1 MEMRTDAELVAG
13 IKKGDEAA
21 FLEIMN
27 RYTQKV
33 FNLAIRLT
41 RNQEDAEEVL
51 QDVFV
56 TVYNKIESFEGKS
69 AFSSWLYRVTANTA
83 FMKLRKRK
91 QNEAISF
98 EDVSPTTRDNWV
110 GKNPED
116 ADIEY
121 MSTRHELR
129 EVIQKAVARLPEEYK
144 NIFVLRD
151 IDGLSNE
158 EVAETLALSVPAVKS
173 RLHRA
178 RMILRKKLQRYYEDY
193 SREDVISIGK
203 NMTRENDFIPAVC

>member
-1 MEMRTDAELVAG
+1 MEQITDSELVTG

-21 FLEIMN
+21 FQEMMT

-41 RNQEDAEEVL
+41 RCQEDAEEVL

-56 TVYNKIESFEGKS
+56 AVYKKIDSFEGKS

-91 QNEAISF
+91 QNEAVSF
-98 EDVSPTTRDNWV
+98 DELSPSVRESWV

-116 ADIEY
+116 SNTNY
-121 MSTRHELR
+121 MSIRHELR
-129 EVIQKAVARLPEEYK
+129 DTIQRAVAKLPEEYR
-144 NIFVLRD
+144 NIFILRD
-151 IDGLSNE
+151 VDGLSNE
-158 EVAETLALSVPAVKS
+158 EVAETLALTVPAVKS

-178 RMILRKKLQRYYEDY
+178 RLILRKKLQRYYDDY
-193 SREDVISIGK
+193 SQDEVLSIGK
-203 NMTRENDFIPAVC
+203 NMIRETTLLAA

>member
-1 MEMRTDAELVAG
+1 MDKRTDAELVAG
-13 IKKGDEAA
+13 IKKGDECA
-21 FLEIMN
+21 FQEIMN

-41 RNQEDAEEVL
+41 RSQEDAEEVL

-56 TVYNKIESFEGKS
+56 AVYKKIDSFEGKS

-91 QNEAISF
+91 QNEAVSF
-98 EDVSPTTRDNWV
+98 EEVSPSIRDGWV

-116 ADIEY
+116 SDIDY
-121 MSTRHELR
+121 MSVRHELR
-129 EVIQKAVARLPEEYK
+129 DVIQRAVARLPDEYR

-178 RMILRKKLQRYYEDY
+178 RIILRKKLQRYYDDY
-193 SREDVISIGK
+193 SQEEVLSIGK
-203 NMTRENDFIPAVC
+203 NMTRETTQLAA